1 MNKRLA
7 VTVTVLA
14 GLMFEAAKQAI
25 KDAQSIKDYSD
36 QAVKSVG
43 AK

>member
-1 MNKRLA
+1 MNKKLTFTA
-7 VTVTVLA
+7 VVLA

-25 KDAQSIKDYSD
+25 KDTQSIKDYSD
-36 QAVKSVG
+36 QAVKSVS

>member
-25 KDAQSIKDYSD
+25 KDAQDYSD
-36 QAVKSVG
+36 QTVKSVS